1 MRPLNEKIYVKE
13 RPKVVPSPGTN
24 MLCVHCKPYLMA
36 PLGIQLTECYMFG
49 SRFMRLTDSHRTKTD
64 MTWPFPSQNYAKII
78 FQTNANPLFL
88 VPSEVTR
95 SHFFLEVVGLFGE
108 DGSISFNDG
117 QAL

>member
-1 MRPLNEKIYVKE
+1 
-13 RPKVVPSPGTN
+13 
-24 MLCVHCKPYLMA
+24 
-36 PLGIQLTECYMFG
+36 
-49 SRFMRLTDSHRTKTD
+49 MRLTDSHRTKTD

-95 SHFFLEVVGLFGE
+95 SHFSWKWLAFFGE